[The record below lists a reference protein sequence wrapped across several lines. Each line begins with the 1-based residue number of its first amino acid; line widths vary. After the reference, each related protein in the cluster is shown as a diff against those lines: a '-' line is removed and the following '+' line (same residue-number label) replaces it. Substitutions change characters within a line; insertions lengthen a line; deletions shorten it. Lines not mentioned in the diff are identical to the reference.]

1 MFKNTQGKVIQQK
14 RRDANSEINDTDLWE
29 LPRQEYL
36 QYHYP
41 KLILE
46 IIKKN
51 KTIKYEKIKYILHM
65 KGYPTDLGYV
75 FAGLNEL
82 KKESLIIES
91 PRHTYTIASV

>member
-1 MFKNTQGKVIQQK
+1 MFKNTKGKVIQQK
-14 RRDANSEINDTDLWE
+14 RKMASSEIDDIDLWE

-36 QYHYP
+36 QYNYP
-41 KLILE
+41 TLIFE
-46 IIKKN
+46 IIKTN
-51 KTIKYEKIKYILHM
+51 KCIKYEKIKDILHM

-82 KKESLIIES
+82 KKESLIIED